1 MICKEKKLGHYCRY
15 LTLVTQRTM
24 AKYNIWKKSTFMFVN
39 KLKIDARNK
48 NAWQIPR

>member
-24 AKYNIWKKSTFMFVN
+24 TKYNIWKKSTFTFVN
-39 KLKIDARNK
+39 KLKYGLENNNAR
-48 NAWQIPR
+48 QIPR